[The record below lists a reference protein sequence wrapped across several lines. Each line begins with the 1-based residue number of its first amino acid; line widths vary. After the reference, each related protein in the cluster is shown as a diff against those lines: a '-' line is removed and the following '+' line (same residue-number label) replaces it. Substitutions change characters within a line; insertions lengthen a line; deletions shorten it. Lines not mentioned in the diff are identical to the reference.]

1 MTERL
6 RNPLSSP
13 SARLLPRM
21 IDITDQISHYG
32 QYAHRPEMGEVK
44 KQMEKWGV
52 EEEWGQVIMGP
63 GSGGG

>member
-1 MTERL
+1 
-6 RNPLSSP
+6 
-13 SARLLPRM
+13 M

-52 EEEWGQVIMGP
+52 EEEWGQVI
-63 GSGGG
+63 SHIRLSTE